1 MPENNPQ
8 VDAQLEQG
16 ANPDLVM
23 ALQSLKPGA
32 QWVLRGSEY
41 TGLEWLDQEQT
52 KPTESE
58 IADEKTRLT
67 ARKDDLAYRG
77 KRAAEYPSIADQL
90 DMQWHDSN
98 DNTTTWK
105 DAIQA
110 VKTKYPKPD

>member
-16 ANPDLVM
+16 ASPDLVM
-23 ALQSLKPGA
+23 VLQSLTPGA

-41 TGLEWLDQEQT
+41 TGLEWLDEKQT

-77 KRAAEYPSIADQL
+77 KRADEYPSIEEQL
-90 DMQWHDSN
+90 DMQYHDKVN
-98 DNTTTWK
+98 DTTTWK
-105 DAIQA
+105 DAVKA
-110 VKTKYPKPD
+110 VKDKYPKP